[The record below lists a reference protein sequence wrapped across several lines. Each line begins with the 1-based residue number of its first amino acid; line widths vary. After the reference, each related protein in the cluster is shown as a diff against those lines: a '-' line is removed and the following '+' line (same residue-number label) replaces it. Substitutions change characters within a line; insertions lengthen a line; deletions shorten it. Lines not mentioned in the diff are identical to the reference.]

1 MTHSG
6 TFAITLYDLLAH
18 NLADGAERV
27 AIEHGDERLTYADL
41 HARVERLAQW
51 LISVGV
57 ERGDRVAIHLYKSVD
72 EVVAMFAVVRLGAVI
87 VNVNYQWT
95 PQQLAYVAADAGTE
109 VLIAD
114 ARRAKELVAVGLP
127 APVRAVLV
135 KGEAPDH
142 TAMTAWSG
150 IDAGGPLCAP
160 PLVDT
165 DLAAILYT
173 SGSTGAPKGV
183 MLSHQNLVLGAR
195 SVSRYLGLRPDDRLL
210 SLLPFSFDYGLNQLL
225 DSCLLGATLVL
236 QPVTM
241 PSVIAKTLVD
251 KAVTVFAAVPPTWI
265 QLVRYLRE
273 VPTALPALR
282 VVTNSGGKI
291 PAGVLDAMPKV
302 FPGAAIVLMYG
313 LTEAFRSTYLPPALF
328 HSKKGAIGRAIPNAQ
343 TYVISSGRVCGPG
356 DEGELVH
363 RGSLI
368 SMGYWN
374 QPEATAQKIK
384 PCPEL
389 RALIGDEK
397 VVYSGDLVRI
407 DDDGDYWFVGRM
419 DSMIKCSG
427 FRLSPTEVEEVAH
440 QSGLV
445 ASAVAFG
452 VEDELLGQV
461 VHVVAS
467 PPEGQ
472 GLDIEALDAYCKS
485 HMPHYMQ
492 PRRIHSWEGEM
503 PKTASGKIDRPTV
516 IKECHARIA

>member
-1 MTHSG
+1 MTQTG
-6 TFAITLYDLLAH
+6 TFAITLHDLLAH
-18 NLADGAERV
+18 NLTDGSERV
-27 AIEHGDERLTYADL
+27 AVEHGEERVTYAAL
-41 HARVERLAQW
+41 HERVERVARWLA
-51 LISVGV
+51 STGV
-57 ERGDRVAIHLYKSVD
+57 RRGDRVAIHLYKSVD
-72 EVVAMFAVVRLGAVI
+72 EVVAMFAVARLGAVI

-95 PQQLAYVAADAGTE
+95 PQQLAYVVRDAGAE

-114 ARRAKELVAVGLP
+114 GRRAKELVAAGLP

-135 KGEAPDH
+135 KGDAPDH
-142 TAMTAWSG
+142 PSMTAWSG
-150 IDAGGPLCAP
+150 LPAAGPLDDP

-195 SVSRYLGLRPDDRLL
+195 SVSRYLGLQPDDRLL

-225 DSCLLGATLVL
+225 DACLLGATLVL

-251 KAVTVFAAVPPTWI
+251 KSVTVFAAVPPTWI
-265 QLVRYLRE
+265 QLVRYLSD
-273 VPTALPALR
+273 VHNALPALR
-282 VVTNSGGKI
+282 VITNSGGKI

-302 FPGAAIVLMYG
+302 FPGVDIVLMYG
-313 LTEAFRSTYLPPALF
+313 LTEAFRSTYLPPDLF
-328 HSKKGAIGRAIPNAQ
+328 QSKKGAIGRAIPNVQ
-343 TYVISSGRVCGPG
+343 TYVIKDGEVCGPG
-356 DEGELVH
+356 EEGELVH
-363 RGSLI
+363 RGSLV

-389 RALIGDEK
+389 RAVIGDEK
-397 VVYSGDLVRI
+397 VVYSGDLVRV
-407 DDDGDYWFVGRM
+407 DEDGDYWFVGRL

-452 VEDELLGQV
+452 VDDELLGQV
-461 VHVVAS
+461 VHLVVS
-467 PPEGQ
+467 PLEGQ

-492 PRRIHSWEGEM
+492 PRRIHLWEGEM
-503 PKTASGKIDRPTV
+503 PRTASGKIDRPTV
-516 IKECHARIA
+516 TRQCHARVA